1 MIKLRS
7 IFLLGW
13 CLDLQSPFV
22 LEGILDVHFDNC
34 GQDFRQTVEKRKRYV
49 VDDLVTGEGS
59 INEVKKLK
67 SDSISLFQQGE
78 FKLHKWHSNEKILE
92 TNDPYNTT
100 ELNFGKQKWS

>member
-34 GQDFRQTVEKRKRYV
+34 GQDFRETVEKER
-49 VDDLVTGEGS
+49 DML
-59 INEVKKLK
+59 
-67 SDSISLFQQGE
+67 
-78 FKLHKWHSNEKILE
+78 
-92 TNDPYNTT
+92 
-100 ELNFGKQKWS
+100 